1 MLLYY
6 NERTTPRANYFQV
19 RMFVLRVIMMLS
31 LRFEASKC
39 NVGQMGIPVALY
51 TYHRNSKRTIIARE
65 IEGRRYLKA
74 A

>member
-6 NERTTPRANYFQV
+6 NERTTQRANYFQV

-39 NVGQMGIPVALY
+39 NVGKWEFLSLYILITGIV
-51 TYHRNSKRTIIARE
+51 K
-65 IEGRRYLKA
+65 GR
-74 A
+74 